1 MEVNFGDQ
9 VPADLRI
16 ISRNTKKFAPRNTK
30 KFAYFGTNVVEVVE
44 VKSSSVMESF
54 KNLVPHTSLVRR
66 NGEKMTVMAKE
77 VCSC

>member
-54 KNLVPHTSLVRR
+54 KNLVLVRR